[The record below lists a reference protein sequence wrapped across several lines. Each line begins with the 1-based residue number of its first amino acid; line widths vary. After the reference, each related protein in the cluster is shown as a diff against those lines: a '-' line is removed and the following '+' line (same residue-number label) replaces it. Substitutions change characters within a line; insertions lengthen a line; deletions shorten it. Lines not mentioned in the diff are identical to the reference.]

1 MKKELGI
8 SLLVSFVLGAFVW
21 ALSPVLSGHAEP
33 WDAEGV
39 YYPAA
44 LLLAGLLSGVIRPQ
58 YFWVHYLGVILGQ
71 LAFMLLFVSGGPL
84 IIVGSALLAVYSL
97 ITLAGAA
104 AGAGVR
110 RLLKRT

>member
-8 SLLVSFVLGAFVW
+8 SLLVSFILGALVW
-21 ALSPVLSGHAEP
+21 ALSPTLSGHAEP
-33 WDAEGV
+33 WDAGGV
-39 YYPAA
+39 YYPVS
-44 LLLAGLLSGVIRPQ
+44 LLLAGLLSGLIRPQ

-71 LAFMLLFVSGGPL
+71 LAFMLFFGPGGPL
-84 IIVGSALLAVYSL
+84 IIVGIVLLAVYSL
-97 ITLAGAA
+97 IALAGAA

>member
-8 SLLVSFVLGAFVW
+8 SLLTSFVLGALVW
-21 ALSPVLSGHAEP
+21 ALSPALSGHAEP

-39 YYPAA
+39 YYPAS
-44 LLLAGLLSGVIRPQ
+44 LLLTGLLSGFIRPQ

-71 LAFMLLFVSGGPL
+71 LAFMLLFVPGGPL
-84 IIVGSALLAVYSL
+84 IIVGIALLAVYSL

-110 RLLKRT
+110 RLFKRT

>member
-8 SLLVSFVLGAFVW
+8 SLLVSFVLGALVW
-21 ALSPVLSGHAEP
+21 ALSPALSGHAEP
-33 WDAEGV
+33 WDAGGV
-39 YYPAA
+39 YYPVS
-44 LLLAGLLSGVIRPQ
+44 LLLAGLLSGLIRPQ

-71 LAFMLLFVSGGPL
+71 LAFMLFFGPGGPL
-84 IIVGSALLAVYSL
+84 IIVGIVLLAVYSL
-97 ITLAGAA
+97 IALAGAA